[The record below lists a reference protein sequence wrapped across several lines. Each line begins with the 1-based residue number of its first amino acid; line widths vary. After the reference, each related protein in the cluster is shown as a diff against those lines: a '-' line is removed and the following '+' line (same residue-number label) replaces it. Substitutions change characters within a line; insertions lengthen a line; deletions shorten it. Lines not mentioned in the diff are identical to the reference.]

1 MCKCLKTE
9 GAHLESEGVN
19 MTPDPNV
26 YMGNDNFLYV
36 EDDCNETEYCIKVNY
51 CPICGRK
58 INNN

>member
-1 MCKCLKTE
+1 MKGAYLK
-9 GAHLESEGVN
+9 SEGIN
-19 MTPDPNV
+19 MTPDSNV

>member
-1 MCKCLKTE
+1 MKGAYLK
-9 GAHLESEGVN
+9 SEGIN

-26 YMGNDNFLYV
+26 YMENDNFLYV